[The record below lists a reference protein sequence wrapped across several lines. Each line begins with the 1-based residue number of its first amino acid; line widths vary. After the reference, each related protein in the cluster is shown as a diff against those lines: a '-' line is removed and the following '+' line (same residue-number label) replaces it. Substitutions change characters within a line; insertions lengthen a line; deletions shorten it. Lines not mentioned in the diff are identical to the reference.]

1 MEIKRI
7 KISNVIFGKNNPRKE
22 LGDVSDLAASIKSV
36 GLISPLTVRWN
47 VTECKYEVVAGNRR
61 LKALQD
67 IKAEE
72 VDVIVN
78 NSEDD
83 ELFALSTA
91 ENINR
96 KAMSP
101 VDECRAIKYM
111 VDGGK
116 DIRTVA
122 TTFGHSVRWAMGRLK
137 MAELG
142 DEILSMVDEGYITL
156 AHAEVLTMCS
166 NDDEVKKFADQ
177 CRYTQPEYLKKRILN
192 EKKNLAKAP
201 FDVKKACKNCKKQTI
216 CRQDIFSNVTDSY
229 CEDGD
234 CFQKNLDSFLEAKRQ
249 ELKNNGYREYEGH
262 RDWIFKNSRDYID
275 PDKLS
280 EDDIETVERIK
291 KNGGTMWFMLED
303 DGTVTFRWNREEYPK
318 SEEEE
323 EAKEQENA
331 EHEMNLKVQ
340 RMAGELEREAVSKV
354 IDRELDQCNEEI
366 VAIFFDYVN
375 SMENDGEK
383 FSESTVDEDG
393 DEYDEGAVAN
403 VGPMEKTLSG
413 KTQREYILDRVLDN
427 CFNYR
432 GECLYRSDAE
442 REFFK
447 LKPHEEYERQ
457 AREILENFPEEETE
471 EREEE

>member
-1 MEIKRI
+1 MELKRI
-7 KISNVIFGKNNPRKE
+7 KINNVIFGKNNPRKE
-22 LGDVSDLAASIKSV
+22 LGDVSDLVASIKAV

-47 VTECKYEVVAGNRR
+47 ITECKYEVVAGNRR

-96 KAMSP
+96 KEMSP
-101 VDECRAIKYM
+101 VDECRAIKSM

-116 DIRTVA
+116 DVRTVA

-142 DEILSMVDEGYITL
+142 DEILDMVDEGDITL

-166 NDDEVKKFADQ
+166 SDDEVKKFSAS
-177 CRYTQPEYLKKRILN
+177 CRNTHPEDLKKRILN

-201 FDVKKACKNCKKQTI
+201 FDVKKNCKNCRKQTI
-216 CRQDIFSNVTDSY
+216 CQQDIFGDVTDSY

-234 CFQKNLDSFLEAKRQ
+234 CFQKHLDSFLESKRQ
-249 ELKNNGYREYEGH
+249 ELKKNGYREYEGS
-262 RDWIFKNSRDYID
+262 WEWGFKNSRDYID
-275 PDKLS
+275 PDKMS

-291 KNGGTMWFMLED
+291 ANGGRMWFMLKD
-303 DGTVTFRWNREEYPK
+303 DGTVTFRWSREEAP
-318 SEEEE
+318 EDPEEE
-323 EAKEQENA
+323 EAKEQER
-331 EHEMNLKVQ
+331 EERDLKFKVQ
-340 RMAGELEREAVSKV
+340 RMAGELEREAISKV
-354 IDRELDQCNEEI
+354 IERELYQCNEEI
-366 VAIFFDYVN
+366 IAIVFDYVN
-375 SMENDGEK
+375 SMENDCEK
-383 FSESTVDEDG
+383 FSESTVDDDR
-393 DEYDEGAVAN
+393 DEHDEGAVAN

-413 KTQREYILDRVLDN
+413 KTQREYLLEKLLDN
-427 CFNYR
+427 LFTYG
-432 GECLYRSDAE
+432 GECLYKSEAE
-442 REFFK
+442 RAFFK
-447 LKPHEEYERQ
+447 LKPHDEYERQ
-457 AREILENFPEEETE
+457 ARELIENEPEEETE
-471 EREEE
+471 EGEEE

>member
-1 MEIKRI
+1 MELKRI
-7 KISNVIFGKNNPRKE
+7 KINNVIFGKNNPRKE
-22 LGDVSDLAASIKSV
+22 LGDVSDLVASIKAV

-96 KAMSP
+96 KEMSP
-101 VDECRAIKYM
+101 VDECRAIKSM

-116 DIRTVA
+116 DVRTVA

-142 DEILSMVDEGYITL
+142 EEILDMVDEGGITL

-166 NDDEVKKFADQ
+166 NDEQVKKFAAN
-177 CRYTQPEYLKKRILN
+177 CRYTQPEDLKKRILN

-201 FDVKKACKNCKKQTI
+201 FDVKKVCKNCKKQTI
-216 CRQDIFSNVTDSY
+216 CQQDIFGDIAESY
-229 CEDGD
+229 CEDGE
-234 CFQKNLDSFLEAKRQ
+234 CFQKNLDSFLESKRQ
-249 ELKNNGYREYEGH
+249 ELKNNGYKEYEGH
-262 RDWIFKNSRDYID
+262 WEWGFKNSRDYID
-275 PDKLS
+275 PDKMS

-291 KNGGTMWFMLED
+291 ANGGTMWFILED
-303 DGTVTFRWNREEYPK
+303 DGNVTFRWSREEDPK

-323 EAKEQENA
+323 EAKEQKHA
-331 EHEMNLKVQ
+331 ERELNHKVQ
-340 RMAGELEREAVSKV
+340 RMAGELEREAISKV
-354 IDRELDQCNEEI
+354 IDRELDGCNEEI

-375 SMENDGEK
+375 SVENDGEK
-383 FSESTVDEDG
+383 FSESTVDDDG

-413 KTQREYILDRVLDN
+413 KTQREYILDRVSSN

-432 GECLYRSDAE
+432 GECVYKSDAE

-447 LKPHEEYERQ
+447 LKPHEEYERL
-457 AREILENFPEEETE
+457 AREILENEPEEETE
-471 EREEE
+471 EGTEE